1 MKEIFLAK
9 EGEIAL
15 KGLNKKTFE
24 NVLMK
29 NIRYALSGFPGVSVS
44 RAQSVIYVKVG
55 DVADSRLGDISS
67 SHVGDSADSRLGD
80 VAGSRVREGAGSRL
94 GDVAGS
100 HVVDVADS
108 RLGDS
113 ADSHFGDVAKS
124 IAGDAVDYDAVYEK
138 LKKVF
143 GIKALCRAALC
154 EKDFDVI
161 KTAAVEYIRDKAACA
176 KTFKVEAKRAD
187 QKFPLDSPAISRELG
202 GYILEQIPH
211 LSVDVHHPD
220 LVVNIE
226 VREEHCYIHTGN
238 EPAAG
243 GLPVGT
249 SGYALGLLS
258 GGIDSPAA
266 LYMIAKRGV
275 KTAAIHFEAP
285 PYTSERA
292 KLKVIDLAKKVAAYT
307 GGMRFYCVPFT
318 AIQERLRDCLNDVGE
333 DGYFTIIMRRL
344 MLSIAEKI
352 AQKDGYDALITG
364 ESIGQVASQT
374 MGALS
379 CTNIC
384 EIPVFRPLIGM
395 DKTEIID
402 IAEKIDTFETSSL
415 PYEDCC
421 TVFTPKHP
429 RTHPKREIAEKLQ
442 DSINFSDLTEVAV
455 RDTEILN
462 IRPD

>member
-29 NIRYALSGFPGVSVS
+29 NIRYALSGFSGVNVS
-44 RAQSVIYVKVG
+44 RAQSVIYIKLSDG
-55 DVADSRLGDISS
+55 SDYNAAYERLT
-67 SHVGDSADSRLGD
+67 
-80 VAGSRVREGAGSRL
+80 
-94 GDVAGS
+94 
-100 HVVDVADS
+100 
-108 RLGDS
+108 
-113 ADSHFGDVAKS
+113 
-124 IAGDAVDYDAVYEK
+124 
-138 LKKVF
+138 KVF

-161 KTAAVEYIRDKAACA
+161 KTAATSYIRDRAESVR
-176 KTFKVEAKRAD
+176 TFKVEAKRSD
-187 QKFPLDSPAISRELG
+187 KKFPLDSPAISRELG

-211 LSVDVHHPD
+211 LSVDVHNPD
-220 LVVNIE
+220 LTVNIE
-226 VREEHCYIHTGN
+226 IREEHCYIHTGN
-238 EPAAG
+238 IPAAG

-258 GGIDSPAA
+258 GGIDSPVA

-292 KLKVIDLAKKVAAYT
+292 KLKVIALAKKIAAYT
-307 GGMRFYCVPFT
+307 GGVRFYCVPFT
-318 AIQERLRDCLNDVGE
+318 AIQERLRDGLTEAGE

-352 AQKDGYDALITG
+352 AQKEGFDALITG

-395 DKTEIID
+395 DKSDIVT

-429 RTHPKREIAEKLQ
+429 RTHPKRETAEKLQ
-442 DSINFSDLTEVAV
+442 DSINFSELIEVALT
-455 RDTEILN
+455 DTEILN

>member
-29 NIRYALSGFPGVSVS
+29 NIRYALSTFPGVSVS
-44 RAQSVIYVKVG
+44 RAQSVIYIKIAG
-55 DVADSRLGDISS
+55 NAD
-67 SHVGDSADSRLGD
+67 SHVGNNANSNALDSAYSNAFNGA
-80 VAGSRVREGAGSRL
+80 VSITENNANSNVENSVGSNALDCAVSIDGNGTNSIDANSM
-94 GDVAGS
+94 S
-100 HVVDVADS
+100 
-108 RLGDS
+108 
-113 ADSHFGDVAKS
+113 S
-124 IAGDAVDYDAVYEK
+124 IAENGVDYDAVYNK

-161 KTAAVEYIRDKAACA
+161 KTAAVSYIRGKAAGA

-187 QKFPLDSPAISRELG
+187 KKFPLDSPAISRELG

-226 VREEHCYIHTGN
+226 IREEHCYIHTGN
-238 EPAAG
+238 VPAAG

-292 KLKVIDLAKKVAAYT
+292 KLKVIELAKKIAVYN

-318 AIQERLRDCLNDVGE
+318 AIQERLRDGLNDAGE

-429 RTHPKREIAEKLQ
+429 RTHPKRETAEKLQ
-442 DSINFSDLTEVAV
+442 DSINFSDLIEVAIA
-455 RDTEILN
+455 DTEILN